1 MSPLASRRTL
11 AAASSL
17 VLAAIGLTG
26 CISLPGGGGGSNSSD
41 ISKMKNIPE
50 SLKQDLI
57 SQLNSA
63 SGSEKKEILEK
74 ATALNNVV
82 GTQLIAVD
90 PSIASGQKY
99 KLDPKGMVTVDKNED
114 VYLVM
119 SGADYWRLG
128 QDSYDLC
135 VDQDCQYYSSGPS
148 TPKATA
154 QASSTCGPSRSTTPK
169 SPTSPSSAASE
180 SASKQPAHRRTL
192 PFRIDPLGANNV
204 RILRSSIR

>member
-26 CISLPGGGGGSNSSD
+26 CISLPGGGGGSSSSD

-50 SLKQDLI
+50 GIKQDLI

-82 GTQLIAVD
+82 GTQLIGESD
-90 PSIASGQKY
+90 GIFEQKF
-99 KLDPKGMVTVDKNED
+99 KLDENGTISVDKNST
-114 VYLVM
+114 VYRLM
-119 SGADYWRLG
+119 SATDYWRLG
-128 QDSYDLC
+128 QDTYDLC
-135 VDQDCQYYSSGPS
+135 VEQDCQYYSSWTIDVEGSGADLVYVWTMKIDGPD
-148 TPKATA
+148 
-154 QASSTCGPSRSTTPK
+154 
-169 SPTSPSSAASE
+169 
-180 SASKQPAHRRTL
+180 QPDQPLVRR
-192 PFRIDPLGANNV
+192 FKVGK
-204 RILRSSIR
+204 

>member
-26 CISLPGGGGGSNSSD
+26 CISLPGGGGGSSSSD

-50 SLKQDLI
+50 GIKQDLI

-82 GTQLIAVD
+82 GTQLIGESD
-90 PSIASGQKY
+90 GIFEQKF
-99 KLDPKGMVTVDKNED
+99 KLDENGTISVDKNST
-114 VYLVM
+114 VYRLM
-119 SGADYWRLG
+119 SATDYWRLG
-128 QDSYDLC
+128 QDTYDLC
-135 VDQDCQYYSSGPS
+135 VEQDCQYYSSWTIDVEGSGADLVYVWTMKIDGPDQ
-148 TPKATA
+148 PDQPLVRRFKV
-154 QASSTCGPSRSTTPK
+154 
-169 SPTSPSSAASE
+169 
-180 SASKQPAHRRTL
+180 SK
-192 PFRIDPLGANNV
+192 
-204 RILRSSIR
+204 

>member
-26 CISLPGGGGGSNSSD
+26 CISLPGGGGGSSSSD

-50 SLKQDLI
+50 GIKQDLI

-82 GTQLIAVD
+82 GTQLIGESD
-90 PSIASGQKY
+90 GIFEQKF
-99 KLDPKGMVTVDKNED
+99 KLDEKGTISVDKNST
-114 VYLVM
+114 VYRLM
-119 SGADYWRLG
+119 SATDYWRLG
-128 QDSYDLC
+128 QDTYDLC
-135 VDQDCQYYSSGPS
+135 VEQDCQYYSSWTIDTEGSGADLIYVWTMKIDGPD
-148 TPKATA
+148 
-154 QASSTCGPSRSTTPK
+154 
-169 SPTSPSSAASE
+169 
-180 SASKQPAHRRTL
+180 QPDQPLVRR
-192 PFRIDPLGANNV
+192 FKVGK
-204 RILRSSIR
+204 